1 LDYSGYDQG
10 TPAFRLVETAP
21 ACYQSVTATSPS
33 LAMVNSNELSGT
45 VPSAGTYAGHVFTD
59 APTPATPGITT
70 VYPSGCQPVSG
81 SLRFWWTL
89 PACWTWTNYTYVL
102 RNLDTGHTQC
112 PVGDVTSGSTTATEV
127 TLAVDSATNYRLT
140 VTGHKT
146 GYADVSQST
155 EVFIAYPVPTN
166 LQPSGQVPAGDTTF
180 TWTSGVSEMEV
191 HYRLYRVNAPPHWP
205 PLELIT
211 EGTTTAGAVTLT
223 LAPPTPPATQQE
235 YRFTV
240 QATAACNLGLAQTT
254 VWTVATTPTPTPA
267 PCDPIQN
274 GGFSG
279 GLAPWTGSGLW
290 ASKIGHDQ
298 LGAVRLT
305 APQYVQ
311 QIITPGQT
319 GMILHVWGRSSS
331 GTATLRVWVKNT
343 QIQGTYADQ
352 SFTLGTAWTHCQ
364 IAVSDAAVGQ
374 ACEVRLSSTSGTVYA
389 DDVSITCEG
398 GKPPEGATV
407 GGWAQAVAGPGDWH
421 SRPAGLAAPVATQ
434 SAQQQPVIVTK
445 YYTFN
450 GKRVATRRGKDGNLT
465 FLHGDHLGSTS
476 LTTDEDG
483 GDAVQQWYYPYG
495 GQRAADGDLPTDYRF
510 TGQRHDS
517 YINLY
522 QMGDRWY
529 NAELGRWI
537 SPDPIIPEPGNPQA
551 LNRYSYV
558 YNNPLKYIDP
568 TGHWADSGD
577 TDVEEQQ
584 NADPPPPP
592 PMGTWE
598 YIRWLLTL
606 VPEGQEVLTYINSH
620 GTKIYIIGS
629 LQDAGNS
636 LYPNNMIIL
645 NASRFSA
652 QDLATQIDVAG
663 DIGHEVEHQIWG
675 PRGAL
680 WPSREQE
687 GAAFA

>member
-1 LDYSGYDQG
+1 YY
-10 TPAFRLVETAP
+10 F
-21 ACYQSVTATSPS
+21 
-33 LAMVNSNELSGT
+33 
-45 VPSAGTYAGHVFTD
+45 
-59 APTPATPGITT
+59 
-70 VYPSGCQPVSG
+70 G
-81 SLRFWWTL
+81 SQRVALR
-89 PACWTWTNYTYVL
+89 
-102 RNLDTGHTQC
+102 RTGH
-112 PVGDVTSGSTTATEV
+112 PD
-127 TLAVDSATNYRLT
+127 
-140 VTGHKT
+140 
-146 GYADVSQST
+146 
-155 EVFIAYPVPTN
+155 
-166 LQPSGQVPAGDTTF
+166 PA
-180 TWTSGVSEMEV
+180 
-191 HYRLYRVNAPPHWP
+191 
-205 PLELIT
+205 
-211 EGTTTAGAVTLT
+211 
-223 LAPPTPPATQQE
+223 
-235 YRFTV
+235 
-240 QATAACNLGLAQTT
+240 
-254 VWTVATTPTPTPA
+254 
-267 PCDPIQN
+267 QN
-274 GGFSG
+274 GLF
-279 GLAPWTGSGLW
+279 
-290 ASKIGHDQ
+290 
-298 LGAVRLT
+298 
-305 APQYVQ
+305 
-311 QIITPGQT
+311 
-319 GMILHVWGRSSS
+319 
-331 GTATLRVWVKNT
+331 
-343 QIQGTYADQ
+343 
-352 SFTLGTAWTHCQ
+352 
-364 IAVSDAAVGQ
+364 
-374 ACEVRLSSTSGTVYA
+374 
-389 DDVSITCEG
+389 
-398 GKPPEGATV
+398 
-407 GGWAQAVAGPGDWH
+407 
-421 SRPAGLAAPVATQ
+421 
-434 SAQQQPVIVTK
+434 
-445 YYTFN
+445 
-450 GKRVATRRGKDGNLT
+450 
-465 FLHGDHLGSTS
+465 FLHADHLGSTS

-510 TGQRHDS
+510 TGQRFDS

-687 GAAFA
+687 GAAFARGDAVKAALFRYFGDEATAATYKFPDMTTEQRIANLQDNPEYGSGWYTDHQIWGVDLVRDMGSTIQWWYNDWWFNTYCSGNVEGVYP